1 MTLAAAPLGPL
12 GDRILAAVDAP
23 GFAPVSI
30 LVAFAAG
37 AAHAC
42 APGHGKSLAAAY
54 LVGAHGRRRDALV
67 LGSAVAV
74 MHTLSVVAVGLGWV
88 ALSATDAVDIGP
100 VAEIL
105 QVVAGGLVVV
115 VGILLVRRRR
125 RHHHDHHHHHHHD
138 TPTEDGRRPGLMLL
152 GASGGVVPSP
162 AAFLVLLTG
171 IYSGRTGLALL
182 LVAAFGLGMA
192 VVLSLVGLVTV
203 SGRDLLSRF
212 ASSTSLVRRAV
223 RVGPTVAA
231 WGVLLAGCVLTAV
244 AVTGTSLV

>member
-67 LGSAVAV
+67 LGTAVAV
-74 MHTLSVVAVGLGWV
+74 MHTVSVIAVGLVWV

-105 QVVAGGLVVV
+105 QVVAAGMVVA
-115 VGILLVRRRR
+115 VGILLVRRRHR
-125 RHHHDHHHHHHHD
+125 SHEHHHHHHHHHG
-138 TPTEDGRRPGLMLL
+138 PEDGRRPGLMLL
-152 GASGGVVPSP
+152 GASGGLVPSP

-171 IYSGRTGLALL
+171 IFSGRTALALL
-182 LVAAFGLGMA
+182 LVGAFGIGMA
-192 VVLSLVGLVTV
+192 AVLSLVGLATV

-212 ASSTSLVRRAV
+212 AASKGVLRRAV

-231 WGVLLAGCVLTAV
+231 WGVLLAGCVLTLV
-244 AVTGTSLV
+244 AVSGTSLV